1 MNVDDLQWQLS
12 HHGGVPRELVAALLE
27 RGCTELVAE
36 AARERGDWCCAEG
49 VVRELCAAGEFGR
62 AWEVVEPFAATGWQ
76 PAVRVGA
83 DVLLRWGRIG
93 RALEL
98 ACPAEPA
105 GDGFDEAR
113 AWRDYAEVLI
123 RAGGVEAAI
132 EVLGRRLGN
141 GWMFEALV
149 ELTEGQGCDGPV
161 LELLDRLAEECR
173 RDPERCG
180 GRGPWAGLSARARV
194 LARSGREEE
203 AIRLLG
209 EAVAARRYESRND
222 VELYAGLLARR
233 GRIDELRE
241 HAGTDTFAAL
251 RPYVRGLEE
260 AGRPGEAEA
269 YLRGRIATSTYA
281 GHYENAL
288 LELLV
293 RQGRFEDAVA
303 AVAHTFDNLH
313 DGNRLQ
319 SVLLLLAE
327 HGLHERA
334 LELTVGRSPE
344 FHAENDEFWLRSNR
358 WWLMGESGRSREAIA
373 EIEALPPAEVHDRES
388 TIAWLLARDG
398 RLDEAIARLRPLLP
412 GRGAARDLAGLLV
425 RQGRDAEALAAVP
438 GVAAQREEARNFW
451 TRRG

>member
-1 MNVDDLQWQLS
+1 M
-12 HHGGVPRELVAALLE
+12 
-27 RGCTELVAE
+27 
-36 AARERGDWCCAEG
+36 
-49 VVRELCAAGEFGR
+49 
-62 AWEVVEPFAATGWQ
+62 
-76 PAVRVGA
+76 
-83 DVLLRWGRIG
+83 
-93 RALEL
+93 
-98 ACPAEPA
+98 
-105 GDGFDEAR
+105 
-113 AWRDYAEVLI
+113 
-123 RAGGVEAAI
+123 
-132 EVLGRRLGN
+132 
-141 GWMFEALV
+141 
-149 ELTEGQGCDGPV
+149 
-161 LELLDRLAEECR
+161 
-173 RDPERCG
+173 
-180 GRGPWAGLSARARV
+180 
-194 LARSGREEE
+194 
-203 AIRLLG
+203 
-209 EAVAARRYESRND
+209 
-222 VELYAGLLARR
+222 
-233 GRIDELRE
+233 RE

-260 AGRPGEAEA
+260 AGSPGEAEA

-281 GHYENAL
+281 GHYGNAL

-313 DGNRLQ
+313 DGNLLQ
-319 SVLLLLAE
+319 PVLLLLAE

-412 GRGAARDLAGLLV
+412 GKGAARDLAGLLV
-425 RQGRDAEALAAVP
+425 RQGRYAEALAVVP